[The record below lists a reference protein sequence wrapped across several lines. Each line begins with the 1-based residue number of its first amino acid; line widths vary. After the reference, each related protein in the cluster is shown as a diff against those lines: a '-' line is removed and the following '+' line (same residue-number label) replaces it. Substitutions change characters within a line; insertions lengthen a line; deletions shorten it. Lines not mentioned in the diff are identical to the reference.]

1 MSERAIVFGAHGG
14 LTGVLSEPE
23 VRVPGTRRAVLVSN
37 IGMHHRAGPFRL
49 YVKLARRL
57 AAAGV
62 HVLRFDLSGMGDSL
76 PRSDAPTP
84 GERAA
89 HDLNDAMTWLT
100 ESAGIEEFILVGL
113 CSGVDSTHAAATRDP
128 RVRGAVFIDGYAYPT
143 IGFYVRKYSTRLLQP
158 GRWRRYVHRK
168 ARDGRRGDKQL
179 SEATV
184 FERDLPTKAEFRRD
198 VTTMTRRGADLL
210 FIFTAGVMHKFNAP
224 RQLNE
229 MLGPG
234 PDWSHIASEMM
245 PMANHVFSSAE
256 QRAALL
262 SRLERWVQSLP
273 R

>member
-1 MSERAIVFGAHGG
+1 MSERAIVFGAYGG

-23 VRVPGTRRAVLVSN
+23 VPIPGKRRAVLVSN

-84 GERAA
+84 AERVAR
-89 HDLNDAMTWLT
+89 DLNDAMSWLT
-100 ESAGIEEFILVGL
+100 ESAGIEEFILIGL
-113 CSGVDSTHAAATRDP
+113 CSGVDSTHAAATLDP

-143 IGFYVRKYSTRLLQP
+143 PGFYVRKYSLRFLQP
-158 GRWRRYVHRK
+158 RRWRRYLQRWV
-168 ARDGRRGDKQL
+168 RDGRRGDKQL
-179 SEATV
+179 AEATV
-184 FERDLPTKAEFRRD
+184 FNRELPTKDEFRRD

-210 FIFTAGVMHKFNAP
+210 FIYTAGVMHEFNAL

-229 MLGPG
+229 MLGPE
-234 PDWSHIASEMM
+234 PDWSHIDSEMM

-256 QRAALL
+256 QRAMLL